1 MPLWPRKRRVGTG
14 DRRIVRAQKARFE
27 ITMPAGQTAANRTAL
42 EQELNAAAARH
53 RAAVEEIARRHGA
66 EFRLL
71 EDD

>member
-1 MPLWPRKRRVGTG
+1 MGSG
-14 DRRIVRAQKARFE
+14 ERRIVRAQKARFE
-27 ITMPAGQTAANRTAL
+27 IKVPAGQTAANRTAL
-42 EQELNAAAARH
+42 EQALEAESARH